1 MNELL
6 QTLPKRHPLVE
17 AMLLLPA
24 AFPAHEPL
32 ALMAA
37 ERHADLIAPLL
48 AVATAFGLR
57 PTGASGELMRRD
69 QLPHGGTLKVRLW
82 IHPSPLRVFL
92 GTPVYGRAI
101 RAGQGLDLAGALRE
115 ALEQILGS
123 SGEAH

>member
-1 MNELL
+1 MNELR
-6 QTLPKRHPLVE
+6 QTPPKRYPLAE

-32 ALMAA
+32 ARMAA

-48 AVATAFGLR
+48 AVATAFGLQ
-57 PTGASGELMRRD
+57 PTGSSGELMLRV
-69 QLPHGGTLKVRLW
+69 PSKIRLW

-115 ALEQILGS
+115 ALAELLGPQ
-123 SGEAH
+123 GEVH